1 MKKSVAVGIVL
12 GIFGRGSCQEPSRPL
27 SSGIEDE
34 AGQFPD
40 SYRLALESRDAPR
53 LRTL

>member
-12 GIFGRGSCQEPSRPL
+12 GVFGCGSGEEPSRPL

-34 AGQFPD
+34 TGQFPE